1 MKARKLQPEYHLQAN
16 VCRYICLQYPYV
28 LFLSDTV
35 ASVALTPAQAYRN
48 KIIQK
53 SGFKT
58 PDLIILHPNENYH
71 ALMIELKVKSPYKL
85 NGEIRADEH
94 LQGQQKSIDDLNTLG
109 YYACFAWSL
118 QMAIKIIDDYM
129 NNKL

>member
-16 VCRYICLQYPYV
+16 VCRYLSVRYPKV

-48 KIIQK
+48 KVIQK
-53 SGFKT
+53 SSFKT
-58 PDLIILHPNENYH
+58 PDLIILQPNGKFH
-71 ALMIELKVKSPYKL
+71 ALLIELKVKSPYKL

-94 LQGQQKSIDDLNTLG
+94 LQGQQKSIDDLNALG

-118 QMAIKIIDDYM
+118 EMAMKIIDDYM
-129 NNKL
+129 NNRL